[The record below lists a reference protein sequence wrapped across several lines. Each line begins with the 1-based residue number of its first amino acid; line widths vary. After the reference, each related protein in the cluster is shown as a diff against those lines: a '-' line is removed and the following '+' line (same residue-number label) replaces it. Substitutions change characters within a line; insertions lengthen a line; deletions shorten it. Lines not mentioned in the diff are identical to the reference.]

1 MARMIPDVFDKN
13 NNTSPGEEEVFDT
26 LQKSSK
32 IDLWAVL
39 HSLDIPEHIRQR
51 KGEAEFRI

>member
-1 MARMIPDVFDKN
+1 MIPDVFDKN

-32 IDLWAVL
+32 IA
-39 HSLDIPEHIRQR
+39 
-51 KGEAEFRI
+51 